1 MVSWLILEQFCF
13 LMLR

>member
-1 MVSWLILEQFCF
+1 MVSWLILEQFRF